1 MSAIS
6 DVLHE
11 LRLRPGLQTYAVLP
25 PGAHESL
32 AVAPDEAAA
41 TPVVISH
48 PPQNTPGKE
57 ERR

>member
-11 LRLRPGLQTYAVLP
+11 LRLRPGLQTDAATA

-32 AVAPDEAAA
+32 APAPGQAAA
-41 TPVVISH
+41 TPLATSH